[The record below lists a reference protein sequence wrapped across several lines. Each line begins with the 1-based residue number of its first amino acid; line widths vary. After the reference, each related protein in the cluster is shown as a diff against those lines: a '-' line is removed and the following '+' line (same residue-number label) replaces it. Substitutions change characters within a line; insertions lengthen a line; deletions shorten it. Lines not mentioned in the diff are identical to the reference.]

1 MKKFSALAEFL
12 VSYLHICVVL
22 FLGNAELSGNL
33 LKRLASHHHILEDR
47 LKVLSKTVKKSK
59 DVIGLPIIYAITPTY
74 KRYTQKADLT
84 RLSQTFMHI
93 QNFRWIV
100 VEDSEHRT
108 DLVTTLLKSKGIKYI
123 HLNMKTQAKL
133 KKKEDDPHWKKHRGL
148 DQRNLALEWIRGHV
162 TDRNGIVYF
171 ADDDN
176 TYDLELFQEV
186 GLSVIVK

>member
-1 MKKFSALAEFL
+1 MMH
-12 VSYLHICVVL
+12 VYVVL
-22 FLGNAELSGNL
+22 FLGNAELAGNL
-33 LKRLASHHHILEDR
+33 LKRLASHHHVLEDR
-47 LKVLSKTVKKSK
+47 LKVISKTVDRSK

-93 QNFRWIV
+93 KNFHWIV

-108 DLVTTLLKSKGIKYI
+108 DLVTNLLKSKEIKCT
-123 HLNMKTQAKL
+123 HLNIKTQAKL

-148 DQRNLALEWIRGHV
+148 DQRNLALEWIREHA
-162 TDRNGIVYF
+162 TNRNGVVYF

-176 TYDLELFQEV
+176 TYDLELFREV
-186 GLSVIVK
+186 L